1 MIELKKAIDKND
13 FDKLGLDENMNLIL
27 ETYI

>member
-1 MIELKKAIDKND
+1 MIELKKAIEKND
-13 FDKLGLDENMNLIL
+13 FGKLGLDENMNLIL